1 MPAMNRTQR
10 LTRSARGAVV
20 LAAALA
26 PALGCAT
33 GAVASAMV
41 PSQAATEGCDE
52 LEGMAGAIRLG
63 AVTGGRETG
72 SFDTP
77 GVSDHNLAE
86 ALETTLSHLGLL
98 AAGEEARYRL
108 DVHLVELT
116 QPARGYSM
124 EVVAFLRYRLVAS
137 DGGELAFDDM
147 ISASCTLN
155 TDHAWTGVARLR
167 LASEGAVRNNIAAFL
182 DGFCAQVN
190 AGTLSGTPGGD

>member
-1 MPAMNRTQR
+1 MNRLQR
-10 LTRSARGAVV
+10 LIRSARGAVV
-20 LAAALA
+20 LAIALG

-77 GVSDHNLAE
+77 GVSDDSLAE
-86 ALETTLSHLGLL
+86 ALESTLSHLGLL
-98 AAGEEARYRL
+98 AVGDEARYQL

-116 QPARGYSM
+116 QPARGFSM

-137 DGGELAFDDM
+137 DGGELVLDDM
-147 ISASCTLN
+147 VSASCTLN
-155 TDHAWTGVARLR
+155 TEHAWTGVTRLR

-182 DGFCAQVN
+182 DTFCAQAKAGALV
-190 AGTLSGTPGGD
+190 GTLDGE